1 MQAQVRKELKKDSI
15 QSFFRDD
22 LETNKT
28 DGMTNESPH
37 LTNKN
42 SSMLSYLKG
51 RDVSLPSIYSPSS
64 PLATIDEN
72 LFR

>member
-1 MQAQVRKELKKDSI
+1 MQAQVEKEFKKDSI
-15 QSFFRDD
+15 QSFFRDE
-22 LETNKT
+22 LETKKT
-28 DGMTNESPH
+28 DGMTNESPY

-42 SSMLSYLKG
+42 SSISYSKG